1 MNAELGGSKHH
12 AEKET
17 SKTVISSLLLRES
30 VMSTKRDQENVPEMK
45 RSSQDTETKI
55 TLFKKKRR

>member
-1 MNAELGGSKHH
+1 
-12 AEKET
+12 
-17 SKTVISSLLLRES
+17 
-30 VMSTKRDQENVPEMK
+30 MSTKRDQENVPEMK